1 MNWILLVLSSLVSI
15 FIFFCFFNSRNVR
28 AKSLIK
34 RIENYT
40 SNFIAKKNSSQKLY
54 AIKLFLKERGSS
66 RIFGVKIKTPEG
78 LIIFRAML
86 SISSAIAVLALGFF
100 ISKNLL
106 VLSVSTSLVL
116 FFLPQ
121 EILNSRIKNT
131 GKRILNE
138 IPDFL
143 DIISSL
149 IKAGVNLDQAAN
161 YYSDNY
167 KGEISQLF
175 KILRA
180 KIYGGKDRKTSYLEI
195 ARLSFCNEFNSI
207 IKIIIQSDL
216 IGNPINKVL
225 KGLSKTIRENQ
236 RDQIKIKVEKLESSL
251 ILIIFI
257 FMFIPM
263 MILFLL
269 PVIPQ
274 LKIIFN

>member
-1 MNWILLVLSSLVSI
+1 MNWVLLLLSFLVSI
-15 FIFFCFFNSRNVR
+15 FIFFSLFNSRHVK
-28 AKSLIK
+28 AKSLLK

-40 SNFIAKKNSSQKLY
+40 SNIFNKKESSKESNT
-54 AIKLFLKERGSS
+54 IKLFLEERGSS
-66 RIFGVKIKTPEG
+66 RIFGVNISTLEG
-78 LIIFRAML
+78 LFIFRVML
-86 SISSAIAVLALGFF
+86 SLSSAITFLALGFF
-100 ISKNLL
+100 ISKNFMILSLL
-106 VLSVSTSLVL
+106 ISLVL

-121 EILNSRIKNT
+121 EILKSRIKNI

-149 IKAGVNLDQAAN
+149 IRAGLNLDQATN
-161 YYSDNY
+161 YYSNNY

-195 ARLSFCNEFNSI
+195 ARLSFCNEFNSV

-216 IGNPINKVL
+216 IGNPVNKVL
-225 KGLSKTIRENQ
+225 KELSKAIRVNQ
-236 RDQIKIKVEKLESSL
+236 RDQIKIKAEKLESSL

-263 MILFLL
+263 MVLFLL